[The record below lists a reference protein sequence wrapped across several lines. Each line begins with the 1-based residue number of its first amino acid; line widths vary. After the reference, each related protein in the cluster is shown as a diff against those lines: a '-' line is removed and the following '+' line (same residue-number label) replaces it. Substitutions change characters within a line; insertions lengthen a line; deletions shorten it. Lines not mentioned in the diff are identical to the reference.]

1 MNQLELTL
9 KQAIEMR
16 FCPNCKK
23 QLLMDQPKRTLIISF
38 SNLELDCIT
47 HFQCPFC
54 KTEFR
59 RDKKELKTVFL
70 KGF

>member
-1 MNQLELTL
+1 MTLTL
-9 KQAIEMR
+9 KQAIEMK
-16 FCPNCKK
+16 FSPNCKK
-23 QLLMDQPKRTLIISF
+23 QLLMDQPKKTLIISF

-54 KTEFR
+54 KIEFK
-59 RDKKELKTVFL
+59 RDEKELKKVCS